1 MRRKLPLSLRIL
13 LGLGLGVLA
22 GLALQDAPEFAAA
35 WIQPFGTLFL
45 NLVKMLV
52 VPLVFCSLTAGW
64 AVWGRPAHGPG
75 RRPHP
80 PVLLVHHRAGGGPGP
95 AGGQPVSGGAGAG
108 LSAPRRP
115 GGGPSFSLADTLLG
129 IVPTNPIQAL
139 AEGNMLQILFLP
151 WPSGGRP

>member
-52 VPLVFCSLTAGW
+52 VPLVFCSLTAGGGRSG
-64 AVWGRPAHGPG
+64 GRPAHGPG

-80 PVLLVHHRAGGGPGP
+80 PCSHLCTTALAVALGLLA
-95 AGGQPVSGGAGAG
+95 ASLFPVGRGWAIRS
-108 LSAPRRP
+108 PCRP
-115 GGGPSFSLADTLLG
+115 GGGPSFSGGHPAGDCPPQSHQLWPRAYAAD
-129 IVPTNPIQAL
+129 P
-139 AEGNMLQILFLP
+139 LFRP
-151 WPSGGRP
+151 WPRWAP